1 MISVLIACKEVD
13 DDLIQTILS
22 VSPLNPQIV
31 IDICP
36 NGEKSLGR
44 RKNQLLKLASY
55 DWVLML
61 DTDEIVSAQLLNDVR
76 KVVNTLNNPMNG
88 YSITYQNHF
97 GRKQLLYGGEIYK
110 KIRLFRRRN
119 ASVSELPVHE
129 EIQIEGSIGVLK
141 GKILH
146 HSYKSLLLVL
156 LKFTKYA
163 WQMAGEKQK
172 AGERVTIKKLLLYG
186 PHMVWARAIKDE
198 GWRDGWRGVV
208 IALCFGYMETLMY
221 WLLLWR
227 NIFG

>member
-1 MISVLIACKEVD
+1 
-13 DDLIQTILS
+13 
-22 VSPLNPQIV
+22 
-31 IDICP
+31 
-36 NGEKSLGR
+36 
-44 RKNQLLKLASY
+44 
-55 DWVLML
+55 
-61 DTDEIVSAQLLNDVR
+61 
-76 KVVNTLNNPMNG
+76 MNG